1 MSQPDDDWAP
11 PSDDPATIEN
21 AKERLRDIKTVQAKA
36 LRWAYFAIAAL
47 VALIVIIVLVK

>member
-11 PSDDPATIEN
+11 PSDDPAVIEN
-21 AKERLRDIKTVQAKA
+21 AKERLREIKTVQAKA

-47 VALIVIIVLVK
+47 VALIVIIILVK